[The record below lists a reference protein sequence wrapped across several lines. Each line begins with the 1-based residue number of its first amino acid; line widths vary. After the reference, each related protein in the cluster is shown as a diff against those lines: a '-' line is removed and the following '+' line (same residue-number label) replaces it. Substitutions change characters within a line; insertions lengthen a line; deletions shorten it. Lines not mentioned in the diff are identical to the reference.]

1 MVNKNNSLTDWL
13 RQVGEE
19 EVKICIDGQSLT
31 VSKTEAVA
39 RKLFLL
45 AHGGVEEVT
54 NEDGKIV
61 KVFHKPDFRVAKII
75 REFLEGKPNQEPAPE
90 KKKGKRAGN
99 FNSKISKR
107 LNESAA
113 VNKSPC
119 TRSAIRPLTK
129 PKIKIEG
136 E

>member
-1 MVNKNNSLTDWL
+1 MSSYLSQIGDE
-13 RQVGEE
+13 QVT
-19 EVKICIDGQSLT
+19 ICIDGVPQQVT
-31 VSKTEAVA
+31 RAEALA
-39 RKLFLL
+39 RKMYLL
-45 AHGGVEEVT
+45 ALGGFEEVIT
-54 NEDGKIV
+54 PDGKQTV
-61 KVFHKPDFRVAKII
+61 YHKPDYKVARMI
-75 REFLEGKPNQEPAPE
+75 REFVEGKPNQEPTKE

-113 VNKSPC
+113 VNKSPR
-119 TRSAIRPLTK
+119 TRPAIRPLTK